1 MPRVPPAVLALLLA
15 LAPALAP
22 ARAVDGGP
30 AGVVGL
36 DGRPLDPL
44 APAAGITATVLVF
57 TMTDCPISNR
67 YAPELRRLAQAFEA
81 RGVRFWLVYPK
92 REDDAAAIRTHAA
105 TFVHGIPAVRDP
117 QHTLVRA
124 TGVSVTP
131 EVAVF
136 DTAGAVRYRGRIDDR
151 YVEFGVDRPAPTRH
165 DLEDALAHVLAGTRV
180 AEPVT
185 RAIGCFLA
193 DLRP

>member
-1 MPRVPPAVLALLLA
+1 MPRVLPAALALLLA
-15 LAPALAP
+15 LTPALARP
-22 ARAVDGGP
+22 VAGGP

-44 APAAGITATVLVF
+44 APAPGVTATVLVF

-67 YAPELRRLAQAFEA
+67 YAPELRRLDEAFRA

-92 REDDAAAIRTHAA
+92 REDDAAAIRAHGAVFA
-105 TFVHGIPAVRDP
+105 QGIPAVRDP
-117 QHTLVRA
+117 QLSLVRA

-136 DTAGAVRYRGRIDDR
+136 DAAGTVRYRGRIDDR

-165 DLEDALAHVLAGTRV
+165 DLEDALTHVLAGTRV
-180 AEPVT
+180 PEPVT

>member
-1 MPRVPPAVLALLLA
+1 MPRVLPAALAMLLA
-15 LAPALAP
+15 LAPALAG
-22 ARAVDGGP
+22 RVDGGP

-44 APAAGITATVLVF
+44 APAAGVAATVLVF

-67 YAPELRRLAQAFEA
+67 YAPELRRLHAAFSG

-92 REDDAAAIRTHAA
+92 REDDAPAIRAHGA
-105 TFVHGIPAVRDP
+105 TFAQGIAAVRDP
-117 QHTLVRA
+117 QLTLVRA

-136 DTAGAVRYRGRIDDR
+136 DAAGVVRYRGRIDDR

-165 DLEDALAHVLAGTRV
+165 DLADALTHVLAGTPV
-180 AEPVT
+180 PEPVT